1 MGFGVFPWKTASTFL
16 WDTSMQNQCY
26 PPCGLLVLNWQPGAL
41 HVLFKLSGHYDGT
54 YVFIVEFEV
63 RLIPL
68 SIRQLKVISLE
79 QEKKKFGVCSLGHT
93 RLICSV
99 MFCSRP
105 ILYKK
110 YYSVHGYVLSLK
122 RGSK

>member
-1 MGFGVFPWKTASTFL
+1 
-16 WDTSMQNQCY
+16 MQNQCY

-79 QEKKKFGVCSLGHT
+79 QEKKKNWRMFT
-93 RLICSV
+93 RSHQTH
-99 MFCSRP
+99 MFS
-105 ILYKK
+105 
-110 YYSVHGYVLSLK
+110 YVLF
-122 RGSK
+122 